1 MIIMIMFINQKK
13 INKYDNRG
21 IKRTGRSI
29 K

>member
-13 INKYDNRG
+13 INKYDNIG